1 MVEAGA
7 AEAGAPLIVLVA
19 GEPSGDALG
28 ARLMAALRRETG
40 GRVRFAGVGGPL
52 MAEQGLDSLVPMR
65 ELAIMGFAEVV
76 RHVPRVLRR
85 IDDIVA
91 AVRRLAPAAVV
102 TIDAQAL
109 SLRVVRRLAGAG
121 IPLIQYV
128 APTVWAWKPG
138 RAAKLARY
146 LDHIITLLPFEP
158 PYFERH
164 GLAATYVGFP
174 AVEDVTG
181 GDGAAFRAR
190 HGIAADVPLLCA
202 MPGSRRGEIARL
214 FPVFR
219 ETVRLLAA
227 RVPGLHVVIPVV
239 ANVADLVEQASR
251 GFPAPLTLSRDT
263 AERRD
268 VFAAVDAALVKSG
281 TTSVEL
287 AVAGVPVVVTHKV
300 SVLSAAIFIMVRR
313 VRLVSIVNIMAGR
326 MVQPELLQA
335 NCRPRRLA
343 KAVAHL
349 LQDESAR
356 REQRDVGAEVGRQ
369 LGLGGTAPSVLAAR
383 AVLAH
388 IANRATPAGA

>member
-1 MVEAGA
+1 
-7 AEAGAPLIVLVA
+7 
-19 GEPSGDALG
+19 
-28 ARLMAALRRETG
+28 
-40 GRVRFAGVGGPL
+40 
-52 MAEQGLDSLVPMR
+52 
-65 ELAIMGFAEVV
+65 MGFAEVV

-121 IPLIQYV
+121 IRSSSTSRRRSGRGSRPRGEAGALSRPYHHPAAV
-128 APTVWAWKPG
+128 
-138 RAAKLARY
+138 RAAVLRAPR
-146 LDHIITLLPFEP
+146 P
-158 PYFERH
+158 
-164 GLAATYVGFP
+164 
-174 AVEDVTG
+174 G
-181 GDGAAFRAR
+181 GDVCRLPGGRGRDRRRRRRVPRAPWHCGRRAVAVR
-190 HGIAADVPLLCA
+190 HARQPA
-202 MPGSRRGEIARL
+202 RRDARL

-219 ETVRLLAA
+219 ETARLLAA

-349 LQDESAR
+349 LQDGIGPAR
-356 REQRDVGAEVGRQ
+356 ATRRRRRGR
-369 LGLGGTAPSVLAAR
+369 SAAR
-383 AVLAH
+383 PGRHGAQRTGGPGRARSHRKPGDTGGRLGPARFCRGLPPRESNRKTTSWRRH
-388 IANRATPAGA
+388 KRDGNERANRPGGSLGYKIQCTDPDK

>member
-1 MVEAGA
+1 M
-7 AEAGAPLIVLVA
+7 AESRAPLIFLVA

-28 ARLMAALRRETG
+28 ARLMAALRRETD

-85 IDDIVA
+85 IDEIAGA
-91 AVRRLAPAAVV
+91 ARRLAPAAVV

-190 HGIAADVPLLCA
+190 HGIAAEVPLLCA

-227 RVPGLHVVIPVV
+227 RVPDLHVVIPVV
-239 ANVADLVEQASR
+239 ANVRDLVEQASR
-251 GFPAPLTLSRDT
+251 GFPTPLTLSRDT
-263 AERRD
+263 AERPD
-268 VFAAVDAALVKSG
+268 VFAAADAALVKSG

-343 KAVAHL
+343 KAVARL
-349 LQDESAR
+349 LRDESAG

-388 IANRATPAGA
+388 IANRATPAGS